1 MLQCVNVSSSSYS
14 YPFILLKPMH
24 LQNIALYSSVICI
37 SMQLC
42 WKKHGAASATPTTI
56 SLHVCKQAARIQFAT
71 SWILRFNWW
80 QLKEWSMR
88 HEEIPQTTKKKK
100 KHLRGFSEQLD
111 CQTLSNCFLCIDVL
125 IYFWRLFFVDALFS
139 FLKGTCWKGIFKSVQ
154 PEVEGFR
161 NWSQNGGTPPRRLP
175 HPWQ

>member
-100 KHLRGFSEQLD
+100 NISEASVNSWTAKH
-111 CQTLSNCFLCIDVL
+111 CQIVFCVL
-125 IYFWRLFFVDALFS
+125 MFWYIFGAFFCRCLVFFFEGDLLKRYFQECAAWSWRV
-139 FLKGTCWKGIFKSVQ
+139 
-154 PEVEGFR
+154 
-161 NWSQNGGTPPRRLP
+161 
-175 HPWQ
+175 